1 MLGSALLGVLGLPL
15 TNSVC
20 LRAGTVQAA
29 EWEQGMFA
37 VLARLQVAAVGDAS
51 FAGGATGGFVNT
63 SDEGS
68 QALSSALS
76 AASGG
81 GVLGMS
87 DSAFASKLIISPELI
102 AREKSK
108 AKQGFCETALWN
120 CTDLCELPHDC
131 VQSARPNAS
140 KSGLGQHAHLLA
152 IALYIA
158 GGCCSCT
165 FSPQATSCV
174 ALFPSRTGAVLP
186 VLPVSLGLLL
196 MMSSLCEQM
205 ARAAESLDYSCS

>member
-1 MLGSALLGVLGLPL
+1 
-15 TNSVC
+15 
-20 LRAGTVQAA
+20 
-29 EWEQGMFA
+29 MFA
-37 VLARLQVAAVGDAS
+37 ILARLQVAAVGDAS

-81 GVLGMS
+81 GSLGMS

-131 VQSARPNAS
+131 FRAACLNVSN
-140 KSGLGQHAHLLA
+140 SGVGQHAPLF
-152 IALYIA
+152 ALRSMLPEDA
-158 GGCCSCT
+158 ALGRSFHRLRAACCH
-165 FSPQATSCV
+165 
-174 ALFPSRTGAVLP
+174 SRADHGAVLFCQ
-186 VLPVSLGLLL
+186 LL
-196 MMSSLCEQM
+196 SV
-205 ARAAESLDYSCS
+205 